1 MSKDSYEIV
10 LTAKKVRQRKKRVRI
25 AKLVLLILAVLLVAL
40 YAVLK
45 FVNSGYFFMISLDKN
60 LYLKNGVIIYDDP
73 NYKVYRRN
81 LKVESMDFLDDISV
95 KWLPDNLD
103 EGDGSHNGQNYVAYS
118 FYIENTGKDAV
129 DYWTEFIID
138 DAIKNV
144 DEAIRIRIYF
154 DGKYVDYAKASIT
167 GEAEKG
173 TVKFLSDDVVFRDS
187 IKNFKPDEIHRY
199 TIVIWLEG
207 SDLECTND
215 ILGGEIRAHM
225 NFKSEVRESG
235 EKDGRNEK

>member
-25 AKLVLLILAVLLVAL
+25 VKLVLLILAVLLVAL

-45 FVNSGYFFMISLDKN
+45 FINSGYFFMISLDKN

-81 LKVESMDFLDDISV
+81 LKVESMDFLDYISV

-129 DYWTEFIID
+129 DYWTDFIID

-167 GEAEKG
+167 GEAEPG
-173 TVKFLSDDVVFRDS
+173 TVKFLSDDVVFQDS

-235 EKDGRNEK
+235 EK

>member
-1 MSKDSYEIV
+1 M
-10 LTAKKVRQRKKRVRI
+10 
-25 AKLVLLILAVLLVAL
+25 
-40 YAVLK
+40 
-45 FVNSGYFFMISLDKN
+45 
-60 LYLKNGVIIYDDP
+60 
-73 NYKVYRRN
+73 
-81 LKVESMDFLDDISV
+81 
-95 KWLPDNLD
+95 NLD
-103 EGDGSHNGQNYVAYS
+103 YELKIIELFGYGLVKISNKLFIVVDQYKNKIGQIKIDSDIKCRIVSDLINFDSERALNEEKSCYS

-154 DGKYVDYAKASIT
+154 DGKYVDYAKSSIT
-167 GEAEKG
+167 GEAEPG
-173 TVKFLSDDVVFRDS
+173 TVKFLSDDVVFQDS

-235 EKDGRNEK
+235 EK

>member
-25 AKLVLLILAVLLVAL
+25 AKLLLLILAVLLVAL

-45 FVNSGYFFMISLDKN
+45 FINSGYFFMISLDKN

-95 KWLPDNLD
+95 KWLPDNFD
-103 EGDGSHNGQNYVAYS
+103 EVDGSHNGQNYVAYS

-167 GEAEKG
+167 
-173 TVKFLSDDVVFRDS
+173 
-187 IKNFKPDEIHRY
+187 IHRY

-235 EKDGRNEK
+235 EK

>member
-45 FVNSGYFFMISLDKN
+45 FINSGYFFMISLDKN

-129 DYWTEFIID
+129 DYWTECIID

-154 DGKYVDYAKASIT
+154 YIWHIK
-167 GEAEKG
+167 
-173 TVKFLSDDVVFRDS
+173 VF
-187 IKNFKPDEIHRY
+187 
-199 TIVIWLEG
+199 
-207 SDLECTND
+207 
-215 ILGGEIRAHM
+215 
-225 NFKSEVRESG
+225 
-235 EKDGRNEK
+235 

>member
-1 MSKDSYEIV
+1 
-10 LTAKKVRQRKKRVRI
+10 
-25 AKLVLLILAVLLVAL
+25 
-40 YAVLK
+40 
-45 FVNSGYFFMISLDKN
+45 MISLDKN

-154 DGKYVDYAKASIT
+154 DGKSALRRTCS
-167 GEAEKG
+167 
-173 TVKFLSDDVVFRDS
+173 LSLIANKVNLNSFYLNSEIKKHEPMLLINFYEEHLVFPEC
-187 IKNFKPDEIHRY
+187 KNK
-199 TIVIWLEG
+199 
-207 SDLECTND
+207 
-215 ILGGEIRAHM
+215 
-225 NFKSEVRESG
+225 K
-235 EKDGRNEK
+235 